1 MSPLFTAAFS
11 APPAAASSAFAV
23 ARQLAFGMHADD
35 DGIGLHGLGATDL
48 CAKFHRGF
56 PSEKSRDAC
65 FRPIG
70 EAFKECAA

>member
-1 MSPLFTAAFS
+1 
-11 APPAAASSAFAV
+11 
-23 ARQLAFGMHADD
+23 MHADD